1 MKVIIKD
8 SRNNHKLRLLEVR
21 DFEYEFYKS
30 KSTNGDR
37 LRFIMDSQMRD
48 YGYNGTM
55 TIAEVEKIFTEMI
68 SIFENNQTLIIS
80 TDGDMIN
87 SLSFEYNKPNIDIGL
102 GTYGNGVNLSDWI

>member
-68 SIFENNQTLIIS
+68 SIFENNQALIIL

-87 SLSFEYNKPNIDIGL
+87 SLGNKEYIFYNFRTKKFN
-102 GTYGNGVNLSDWI
+102 